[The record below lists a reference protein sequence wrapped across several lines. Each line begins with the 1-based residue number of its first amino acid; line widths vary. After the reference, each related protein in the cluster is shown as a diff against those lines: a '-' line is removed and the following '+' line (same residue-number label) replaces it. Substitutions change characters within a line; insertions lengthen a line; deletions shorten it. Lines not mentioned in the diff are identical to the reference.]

1 VGGPRTVEVTGTDPD
16 DGWGLDNLPYG
27 VFDAGDGRRLG
38 VALGDEVVDVGA
50 LADAHGSELVDVLD
64 VGSLDPMLAAAPQV
78 WRRAREAL
86 ATWLAAPDWRA
97 MRSSRPLSHPRDTVT
112 LHLPFTVADYVDF
125 YASEHHAAN
134 VGRILRPG
142 SPPLAANWKHLPVG
156 YHGRA
161 GSVVVSGTPVHRP
174 EGQRKGDDSPP
185 TYGPTE
191 RLDIE
196 AEVGFVVG
204 GVSAMGHP
212 IPARDAA
219 EHIFGVVLVND
230 WSARDVQAWEYV
242 PLGPFLGK
250 SFATSVSAWVVPWAA
265 LDPARTAP
273 PPRDVPLLP
282 HLADTDDAGLDLTLE
297 VRLNGHLISRPPFR
311 TTYWTAPQQLAHLTS
326 NGAPT
331 RPGDLFASGT
341 VSGPHPDELGSL
353 LELTWGGRDPLV
365 LPDGSRRTYLADGDT
380 VTITAT
386 APGPAGRTIALGPV
400 TGTVEPAWLGSDN
413 RDGSR

>member
-1 VGGPRTVEVTGTDPD
+1 VDVGGTRAVTVTGWDTDT
-16 DGWGLDNLPYG
+16 LPYG

-38 VALGDEVVDVGA
+38 VARGDDVVDVGA
-50 LADAHGSELVDVLD
+50 LAAAHGSELVDVLD
-64 VGSLDPMLAAAPQV
+64 VGSLDPLLAADPAV
-78 WRRAREAL
+78 WRRARAAL
-86 ATWLAAPDWRA
+86 TAWLAEPGWRTVPAP
-97 MRSSRPLSHPRDTVT
+97 RPLSHALGAVT

-125 YASEHHAAN
+125 YASEHHATN

-142 SPPLAANWKHLPVG
+142 SPPLAPNWKHVPIG

-161 GSVVVSGTPVHRP
+161 ASVVVSGTPIVRP
-174 EGQRKGDDSPP
+174 RGQRRVDDDGPP
-185 TYGPTE
+185 VFGPSA

-204 GVSAMGHP
+204 GHSAMGRPVP
-212 IPARDAA
+212 IGEAA
-219 EHIFGVVLVND
+219 SHLFGVVLVND
-230 WSARDVQAWEYV
+230 WSARDVQAWESV

-250 SFATSVSAWVVPWAA
+250 SFATSVSAWVVPWTA
-265 LDPARTAP
+265 LDHARVPP

-282 HLADTDDAGLDLTLE
+282 HLVDGEDAGLDLTLE
-297 VRLNGHLISRPPFR
+297 IRLDGHVVSRPPFR

-341 VSGPHPDELGSL
+341 VSGPGPGERGCL
-353 LELTWGGRDPLV
+353 LELTWGGRDPLT
-365 LPDGSRRTYLADGDT
+365 LPDGRRRTFLDDGDT

-386 APGPAGRTIALGPV
+386 APGPGGRRIALGPV
-400 TGTVEPAWLGSDN
+400 TGTVRPAVG
-413 RDGSR
+413 

>member
-1 VGGPRTVEVTGTDPD
+1 VTPD

-50 LADAHGSELVDVLD
+50 LAAAHGSALVDVLD
-64 VGSLDPMLAAAPQV
+64 VPSLDPLLAGSPAL
-78 WRRAREAL
+78 WRRVREAL
-86 ATWLAAPDWRA
+86 TGWLGSPDWRTT
-97 MRSSRPLSHPRDTVT
+97 RSPRPLHHRRDAVT
-112 LHLPFTVADYVDF
+112 MHLPFTVGDYVDF

-142 SPPLAANWKHLPVG
+142 SPTLAPNWKHLPVA

-161 GSVVVSGTPVHRP
+161 GSVVVSGTPVRRP
-174 EGQRKGDDSPP
+174 KGQRRTDDGPP
-185 TYGPTE
+185 TFGPTE

-204 GVSAMGHP
+204 GHSALGEP
-212 IPARDAA
+212 IPVGEAA
-219 EHIFGVVLVND
+219 DHLFGVVLVND

-250 SFATSVSAWVVPWAA
+250 SFATSISAWVVPWAA
-265 LDPARTAP
+265 LDHARVAP

-282 HLADTDDAGLDLTLE
+282 HLVDPGDAALDLALE
-297 VRLNGHLISRPPFR
+297 VRLNGHVISRPPFR
-311 TTYWTAPQQLAHLTS
+311 SMYWTAAQQLAHLTS

-331 RPGDLFASGT
+331 RPGDLLASGT
-341 VSGPHPDELGSL
+341 VSGPAPDEYGSL
-353 LELTWGGRDPLV
+353 LELSWGGGEPLT
-365 LPDGSRRTYLADGDT
+365 LPDGSRRSFLADGDD
-380 VTITAT
+380 VTITAR
-386 APGPAGRTIALGPV
+386 APGPGGRTIALGPV
-400 TGTVEPAWLGSDN
+400 TGVVTAAG
-413 RDGSR
+413 